1 MFVGDKIGH
10 KECLLHVLCESGCID
25 LIRDGPRDTN
35 PLAHP
40 GDSEYL
46 QELLNAWNAGQKLAA
61 QKNEKLCKSSCTKSY
76 PGCKDSDKNMWKK
89 LYTTGHKVGMGTFNQ
104 IEKLIDW
111 WKNPKDFYLI

>member
-40 GDSEYL
+40 GDPEYL
-46 QELLNAWNAGQKLAA
+46 Q
-61 QKNEKLCKSSCTKSY
+61 
-76 PGCKDSDKNMWKK
+76 
-89 LYTTGHKVGMGTFNQ
+89 
-104 IEKLIDW
+104 
-111 WKNPKDFYLI
+111 